1 MQKNISKILLIFK
14 WREVLHMKKFK
25 KPYKKVF
32 ILCISIY
39 VIYTLISQQKTLNA
53 YKKEEETYAK
63 QIQQEQKSNE
73 ELNQIKEN
81 VNSTEYI
88 EDVAREKLGMY
99 LPNERIFYDIGN

>member
-1 MQKNISKILLIFK
+1 
-14 WREVLHMKKFK
+14 MKKLK
-25 KPYKKVF
+25 KPYKKMF
-32 ILCISIY
+32 IICISIY
-39 VIYTLISQQKTLNA
+39 VIYTLISQQKTLNV

-63 QIQQEQKSNE
+63 QIQQEQQNNQ

-81 VNSTEYI
+81 VDSTEYI

>member
-1 MQKNISKILLIFK
+1 
-14 WREVLHMKKFK
+14 MKKFK

-53 YKKEEETYAK
+53 YKKEEATYAK
-63 QIQQEQKSNE
+63 QIQQEQKNNQ

-81 VNSTEYI
+81 VDSTEYI

>member
-1 MQKNISKILLIFK
+1 
-14 WREVLHMKKFK
+14 MKKLK
-25 KPYKKVF
+25 KPYKKIF
-32 ILCISIY
+32 IIFISIY

-53 YKKEEETYAK
+53 YKSEEETYAK
-63 QIQQEQKSNE
+63 QIKQEQENNQ

-81 VNSTEYI
+81 VDSTEYI

>member
-1 MQKNISKILLIFK
+1 
-14 WREVLHMKKFK
+14 MKKLK
-25 KPYKKVF
+25 KPYKKLF

-39 VIYTLISQQKTLNA
+39 VIYTLISQQKTLNV
-53 YKKEEETYAK
+53 YKKEEQTYAK
-63 QIQQEQKSNE
+63 QIQQEQKNNQ